1 MFLRKTPRKKDGK
14 THDYWSV
21 VENKRVAC
29 GRVVQRHVLYLGEIN
44 STQAAVWRKAIEVL
58 DDDVGHPRTMALFP
72 EDRCAGI
79 APDASIVQLR
89 LSDMRLCRPR
99 QWGACWLAGQLWQA
113 LQLDRFWADHLPPSR
128 KGTRWDQVLQV
139 LVSYRLIA
147 PGSEWK
153 LHRDWF
159 GRSAMA
165 DLLGADFGLAESHKL
180 YACHDFL
187 LQHKDALFSHLT
199 ARWRDLFNANFD
211 VLLYDLTS
219 TYFEINASDVAGGD
233 KRRHGYSRDKRP
245 DCPQVV
251 IALVVT
257 PDGLPLAYEVLPGN
271 TADCTTLR
279 MFLARIEQ
287 QYGRARRIWVM
298 DRGIPTEAVLAE
310 MRASD
315 PPVQYLVGTPKGRLS
330 RVEKQLLAKPW
341 QEARPGVSVK
351 LLDEDGEL
359 YVFAESAA
367 RVSKERAM
375 RRRQLKWLWKRLRE
389 LAAMEVPREEM
400 LMKLGAARA
409 RAPTA
414 WRLVDIEMDKESA
427 MFIYALN
434 RLKLRRIRQ
443 REGRYLL
450 RTNLTENDPALLWQ
464 YLHAARCCRT
474 GVQGPEGRPGDTAS
488 LPSGSTQGRS
498 SYLHCVFGLLPADHV
513 AASPACPGTWA
524 DRAECSREVRSRS
537 DDRRSSADHRR
548 TRAAAHSLHPAG
560 AGTQAPDPAAQAQF
574 AAAAT
579 TADHLPHGF
588 QTPRVVQTF
597 PTNPLIGNGRETENT
612 PIREDGLTVLPLTGL
627 AATAPSIAAASEH
640 RSSAVVHAFQREH
653 PCPSTG
659 ACPGYVKDHIHP
671 LARLR
676 GFASLMHRFQPRSL

>member
-21 VENKRVAC
+21 VENKRVAG

-44 STQAAVWRKAIEVL
+44 SSQAAVWRKAIEVL
-58 DDDVGHPRTMALFP
+58 DDDAGHPRTLALFP
-72 EDRCAGI
+72 EDRCAGV

-99 QWGACWLAGQLWQA
+99 QWGACWLAGQLWQE
-113 LQLDRFWADHLPPSR
+113 LELDRFWADRLPPSR
-128 KGTRWDQVLQV
+128 KATQWDQVLQV

-159 GRSAMA
+159 GKSAMA
-165 DLLGADFGLAESHKL
+165 DLLGSDFGLAEVHKL
-180 YACHDFL
+180 YACHDLL
-187 LQHKDALFSHLT
+187 LQHKADLFSHLM

-219 TYFEINASDVAGGD
+219 TYFEINASDVAEGD

-257 PDGLPLAYEVLPGN
+257 TDGLPLAYEVLPGN
-271 TADCTTLR
+271 TADCKTLR
-279 MFLARIEQ
+279 MFLAKIEQ
-287 QYGRARRIWVM
+287 QYGRARRVWVM

-310 MRASD
+310 MRGSD

-330 RVEKQLLAKPW
+330 RLEKKLLAEPW
-341 QEARPGVSVK
+341 QEARAGVAVK
-351 LLDEDGEL
+351 LLAEDGEL
-359 YVFAESAA
+359 YVYAQSVD

-389 LAAMEVPREEM
+389 LATMEVPREEM

-414 WRLVDIEMDKESA
+414 WRLVDIEMDKA
-427 MFIYALN
+427 GAGFIYTLN
-434 RLKLRRIRQ
+434 RQKLRRIRRQ
-443 REGRYLL
+443 EGRYLL

-464 YLHAARCCRT
+464 YYTQLVAVEQAFKDLKGDLAIRPIFHQEERRVEAHIFIAFLAYCLQITLQRRLYALAPGLTARSALEKFAA
-474 GVQGPEGRPGDTAS
+474 VQMIDVHLPTTDGRQLLLTRYTQPEPELRLLIKQLKLQ
-488 LPSGSTQGRS
+488 LPSQPPPRIATGS
-498 SYLHCVFGLLPADHV
+498 V
-513 AASPACPGTWA
+513 
-524 DRAECSREVRSRS
+524 
-537 DDRRSSADHRR
+537 
-548 TRAAAHSLHPAG
+548 
-560 AGTQAPDPAAQAQF
+560 
-574 AAAAT
+574 
-579 TADHLPHGF
+579 
-588 QTPRVVQTF
+588 PR
-597 PTNPLIGNGRETENT
+597 
-612 PIREDGLTVLPLTGL
+612 
-627 AATAPSIAAASEH
+627 
-640 RSSAVVHAFQREH
+640 
-653 PCPSTG
+653 
-659 ACPGYVKDHIHP
+659 HP
-671 LARLR
+671 L
-676 GFASLMHRFQPRSL
+676 